1 MDAKFILKA
10 IQKKHSTCAIV
21 PELTIADLDW
31 LDHWVTGDP
40 KPISNR
46 RIDALMF
53 DSLQRT
59 ALEIKVTKKDFN
71 ADTWAKRRAWAKVVH
86 RFIYVVPES
95 MDVKAPYGCGLWKVS
110 ESGTIRVA
118 KNATIQ
124 KYPEHLPQDLV
135 QRMAYRASE
144 TGRRK

>member
-1 MDAKFILKA
+1 MDAKFILQA
-10 IQKKHSTCAIV
+10 IQRKHSTCAII

-31 LDHWVTGDP
+31 LEHWTDGEPTP
-40 KPISNR
+40 KPSR

-59 ALEIKVTKKDFN
+59 AIEIKVTKADFN
-71 ADTWAKRRAWAKVVH
+71 ADTWAKRRAWARVVH
-86 RFIYVVPES
+86 RFIYVVPEGL
-95 MDVKAPYGCGLWKVS
+95 DVKPKYNCGLWRVS
-110 ESGTIRVA
+110 ESGAIRVE

-124 KYPEHLPQDLV
+124 KYPEYLPQDLV
-135 QRMAYRASE
+135 QRIAYRASE